1 MIDGTASSDGRTLST
16 SPRAGNEWPLI
27 STFSVAEVEAVLLD
41 MPFEL
46 ELVARFTQ
54 LGTSRLR
61 ILEVLDSPLILTRRA
76 TGSDLVSSSVL
87 LVLEV

>member
-1 MIDGTASSDGRTLST
+1 
-16 SPRAGNEWPLI
+16 
-27 STFSVAEVEAVLLD
+27 VAEVEAVLLD

>member
-1 MIDGTASSDGRTLST
+1 VNGTASSDGCTLGT
-16 SPRAGNEWPLI
+16 SPGAGNEWPLL

-46 ELVARFTQ
+46 EFVARFIQ

-61 ILEVLDSPLILTRRA
+61 ILEVLDSPFILTRRA
-76 TGSDLVSSSVL
+76 TGLDW
-87 LVLEV
+87 LVLRFSQVCEV